1 MILTRFFWDGL
12 LCFDLPKFLKELWP
26 LTNIRILF
34 LLNIL
39 RMNGWNLTKF
49 IMCIDIDEILVGI
62 IIGKIAQIY
71 DRVTALD
78 LSQNFAFA
86 QYLKNV
92 RMELNKILHTL

>member
-1 MILTRFFWDGL
+1 M
-12 LCFDLPKFLKELWP
+12 PKSFKELWP

-39 RMNGWNLTKF
+39 GMNGWNLTKF

-62 IIGKIAQIY
+62 IMRKIAQINN
-71 DRVTALD
+71 RVTALD
-78 LSQNFAFA
+78 LSQNFVFA

-92 RMELNKILHTL
+92 WMELA